1 MSAIEI
7 EKCVYNVHPFF
18 DLYAANESGEVIH
31 IIKKVPSKGRKQ
43 QNGYMGCSVRKYG
56 GRPKGCQV
64 HRFVWECFNGV
75 IPEGKVIDHI
85 NNDKEDNRICNLQL
99 VTQQQNC
106 KKASKDRDYT
116 FVAKNHM
123 NKRSV
128 KAINNETNEVS
139 YYQTVCMQSNNIF
152 K

>member
-75 IPEGKVIDHI
+75 IPEGK
-85 NNDKEDNRICNLQL
+85 
-99 VTQQQNC
+99 
-106 KKASKDRDYT
+106 
-116 FVAKNHM
+116 
-123 NKRSV
+123 
-128 KAINNETNEVS
+128 
-139 YYQTVCMQSNNIF
+139 
-152 K
+152 